1 MTYLLTPPTHK
12 FPAIKQI
19 LATIEPTPQKS
30 IIYFSTCAAVDYW
43 SHILPAILPT
53 NFVTVP
59 LHGKHPQNVRQ
70 KNFTRFV
77 TSVTPSILLTT
88 DVAARGLDIPTVDL
102 VIQVDPPTDPKA
114 YLHRCGRAGRAGRR
128 GLSIILLC
136 PGREEDYVPFL
147 EVRKTPAT
155 PLDNPSISFSA
166 SDATSTTSKIR
177 DVVLRDRALHDKA
190 QRAFVSWVRSYSKHQ
205 ASSIFRVS
213 DLSWEDLGHAWG
225 LLKLPRMPE
234 LQKFTGDTRL
244 GLNDGLDW
252 DNYAYRDKQRE
263 EHRREA
269 LNEAMKNNKQQQQR
283 GAGSNNA
290 AALVPQKRSASS
302 DTSVAWS
309 RNLERKDEKERRRE
323 KKRSRRERE
332 QWEKMTEAEREKV
345 REMERML
352 GEVRKV
358 NQEKYIASRSQTD
371 VRVDG
376 DDVFEGFD

>member
-12 FPAIKQI
+12 FPAVRQI

-30 IIYFSTCAAVDYW
+30 ILYFSTCAAVDYW

-53 NFVTVP
+53 TFVTVP

-77 TSVTPSILLTT
+77 SSVTPSILLTT

-128 GLSIILLC
+128 GLSVILLC
-136 PGREEDYVPFL
+136 PGREEDYIPFL

-155 PLDNPSISFSA
+155 PLDNPCITISA
-166 SDATSTTSKIR
+166 SDATSTTTAIR

-213 DLSWEDLGHAWG
+213 DLSWEELGHSWG

-244 GLNDGLDW
+244 GVSLDW
-252 DNYAYRDKQRE
+252 ENYAYRDKQRE

-269 LNEAMKNNKQQQQR
+269 LIEAVTNKKQQQQKR
-283 GAGSNNA
+283 GAAST
-290 AALVPQKRSASS
+290 AALVPQKRPAG

-309 RNLERKDEKERRRE
+309 RNLEKKDEKERRRE
-323 KKRSRRERE
+323 KKRSRREQE
-332 QWEKMTEAEREKV
+332 QWEKMTDAEREKV
-345 REMERML
+345 REMERMV

-358 NQEKYIASRSQTD
+358 NQDKYIASRSETA